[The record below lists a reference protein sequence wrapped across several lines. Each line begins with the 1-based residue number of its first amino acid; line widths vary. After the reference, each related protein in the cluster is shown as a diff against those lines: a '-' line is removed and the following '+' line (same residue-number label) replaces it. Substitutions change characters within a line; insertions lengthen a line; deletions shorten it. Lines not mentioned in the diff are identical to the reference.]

1 MMTRTSYRM
10 TSRWVDSPVP
20 LVPTSTVPVTYSF
33 PLFRLLRLTMLVGLL
48 VLSVKTLAQQVPD
61 DSLPNR
67 PNPPR
72 LVNDLVGMLSPGQ
85 VQQLEQKLDTYND
98 STSTQITI
106 VIVKST
112 GQYEAADYAFSIGR
126 KWGVGQKGKNNGMVL
141 LWAPGNRKLYIA
153 TGYGLEGAIPDAI
166 AKRIITQIL
175 APNFKQLNYYQG
187 LDEAT
192 TEIIKR
198 LNGEYKAEPR
208 DGNGDTSIGQIFFW
222 VFIIAMVIFFIS
234 RRSGGGRGGR
244 GGIGGGM
251 FLPYTTLTGWGS
263 SSGSF
268 GGGGDS
274 GGGGFGGFG
283 GGSFGGGGAGGDY

>member
-1 MMTRTSYRM
+1 MTKTSYQM
-10 TSRWVDSPVP
+10 TSRLADSAAQPVP
-20 LVPTSTVPVTYSF
+20 IPTAPVTNPLSF
-33 PLFRLLRLTMLVGLL
+33 FRTLRLALLVGFL
-48 VLSVKTLAQQVPD
+48 VLSAKMLAQQVPD

-85 VQQLEQKLDTYND
+85 VQQLEQKLVTYND

-175 APNFKQLNYYQG
+175 APNFKQLNYFPG

-192 TEIIKR
+192 TEMMRR
-198 LNGEYKAEPR
+198 LSGEYKADPR
-208 DGNGDTSIGQIFFW
+208 DSGGDTSIGQILFW
-222 VFIIAMVIFFIS
+222 VFIIGMVIFFIS
-234 RRSGGGRGGR
+234 RRSGGGGRGR